1 MRPTPLRFTVLR
13 ATVLLATALLATA
26 CSIGSPAS
34 PASSVAAGRPLP
46 AGTYTSKSFT
56 PALTFTVPDGWE
68 NSADS
73 PAYLQLRPLGD
84 ENVGIHIFRNPVAM
98 SQDRTCPLAVEPGVG
113 PTSFDLVK
121 WLRERPGLIVSAP
134 GLATVGGLNGTVIDI
149 GIVDGWKASCPFA
162 NGLPAVPLFFQPPD
176 GYRWVVA
183 GDERLRLYVLDV
195 PGGGLI
201 IVDIDAFDGTR
212 MNALLKAAAPI
223 VNTFSFA
230 TP

>member
-1 MRPTPLRFTVLR
+1 MRPTLLLFNVLI
-13 ATVLLATALLATA
+13 ATALLAAA
-26 CSIGSPAS
+26 CSTGSPAS

-46 AGTYTSKSFT
+46 AGTYTSKAFT

-68 NSADS
+68 NATDSAT
-73 PAYLQLRPLGD
+73 YLQLRPLGD
-84 ENVGIHIFRNPVAM
+84 ENIGIHVFRDPVAM
-98 SQDRTCPLAVEPGVG
+98 SQDATCPLSAEPGVG
-113 PTSFDLVK
+113 LTSFDLVK
-121 WLRERPGLIVSAP
+121 WIRERPGLIVSQP
-134 GLATVGGLNGTVIDI
+134 GMATVGGLNGTVIDI

-162 NGLPAVPLFFQPPD
+162 NGLPTVPLFFQPPD

-195 PGGGLI
+195 PGGGLV

-212 MNALLKAAAPI
+212 MDALLKAAAPI
-223 VNTFSFA
+223 VSTFSFA